1 MNFVH
6 RFLSSWFGFNKQQRN
21 GIIVLCL
28 LILLLFIVRLSLSLL
43 IHPET
48 VLIADF
54 SKVKLP
60 ETDKKQSVILNQ
72 LTSESSSLFVFNPNS
87 VTKEQLIK
95 LGFSSKV
102 AGIFIKYRDKGAVF
116 AKKEDI
122 KKVYGVDEKLYQ
134 RIEPYILLEG
144 KKETSRENN
153 LLQKTS
159 PLKKTV
165 VIELNSADSSSLLP
179 LPGIGSS
186 YAKRIIKYRDLLG
199 GYYAK
204 EQLKEVFGF
213 SDSLFMLIKDD
224 VSVNKALLKKLNINS
239 ENFKELNAHPY
250 ISYEETKSI
259 FNYRRKNGLIKSK
272 DQLKEVLNSETFS
285 KIEPYL
291 DF

>member
-1 MNFVH
+1 
-6 RFLSSWFGFNKQQRN
+6 
-21 GIIVLCL
+21 
-28 LILLLFIVRLSLSLL
+28 VRLSLSLL